1 MSEFTHDIP
10 LSVIKLRTDKEN
22 ALTTDQIWINKNPEY
37 QREYEAWDDKLKS
50 RFIETIL
57 LGRAMNP
64 IWTIDN
70 PDEKSE
76 EILDGMH
83 RLTTALDFL
92 SNKFSV
98 TGKYFTEDSKREEYD
113 KKSFSDLSGDDQSKI
128 RNYKFRFN
136 VLSSELRTDATK
148 RRDMY
153 EILNRSSKT
162 LNDYEFNKVLYNP
175 YFDIISSYKEEIN
188 FFFKKTDQRGVV
200 ETEIIHILILSE
212 EIPKSWNS
220 INSLLGKFYK
230 DNLGDTEESVENY
243 LKSNTVNIHKKLQF
257 IKKIILYLEQR
268 NFFSDQ
274 KKIFNKNYLPYKF
287 IISRLAYRLKDISTF
302 NRNIEKLSSIIK
314 SEITEVEEI
323 NKKLNCKTRNAT
335 FQKKLIT
342 FIDEI
347 IDKNYKNEPR
357 LFTKEMIQKK
367 LKDQGNVCNHC
378 KKQKMIYEGD
388 HIIPWSQRGNTDY
401 ENLQVL
407 CKDCHRKK
415 GI

>member
-10 LSVIKLRTDKEN
+10 LPVIKLRTDKEN

>member
-1 MSEFTHDIP
+1 MSEIP
-10 LSVIKLRTDKEN
+10 LSIIKLRTDKEN
-22 ALTTDQIWINKNPEY
+22 ARTTDQSWINKNPDY
-37 QREYEAWDDKLKS
+37 QREYEAWDEKLKS

-64 IWTIDN
+64 IWAIDN
-70 PDEKSE
+70 PDENSE

-92 SNKFSV
+92 NNKFTI
-98 TGKYFTEDSKREEYD
+98 TGKYFTDDNKGTEYD
-113 KKSFSDLSGDDQSKI
+113 KKFFSDLKGDDQSKI
-128 RNYKFRFN
+128 RNYKFTFN
-136 VLSSELRTDATK
+136 LLPSCYRTDATK

-175 YFDIISSYKEEIN
+175 YFDIISSYKEDIK
-188 FFFKKTDQRGVV
+188 FFFNKTDQRGEI

-212 EIPKSWNS
+212 EIPNSWNS
-220 INSLLGKFYK
+220 IISLTEKFYK
-230 DNLGDTEESVENY
+230 ENLGETEESVRQY
-243 LKSNTVNIHKKLQF
+243 LKTNTSSIKKKLDF
-257 IKKIILYLEQR
+257 IKKIILYLKEE
-268 NFFSDQ
+268 NFFST
-274 KKIFNKNYLPYKF
+274 KKKVFNKNYLPYKF

-302 NRNIEKLSSIIK
+302 NRNIQKLLHIMK
-314 SEITEVEEI
+314 SEITEVEDI
-323 NKKLNCKTRNAT
+323 PKKLNCKTRNAT
-335 FQKKLIT
+335 FQKKLIIM
-342 FIDEI
+342 IDDLI
-347 IDKNYKNEPR
+347 NKNYKNEPR
-357 LFTKEMIQKK
+357 LFTKEMIERK

-378 KKQKMIYEGD
+378 KKQKTKYEGD
-388 HIIPWSQRGNTDY
+388 HIIPWSQRGNTTY